1 MVVEEK
7 SSESL
12 RENQI
17 NDDTTSTEQ
26 KTYSLE
32 ILKIIKE
39 AQQQH
44 GLRHGDYQRYRGYCS
59 RRLRRLRK
67 VLKVPQGD
75 KRHFKRRDILPA
87 MVTDDKF
94 LQVPLIMA
102 ERAWSYAMQLRQE
115 SNTEPRKKFHLISR
129 LRKAAT
135 YSLQLQEL
143 IESVNCDARTKL
155 EAQAYVAWIHGS
167 LHFELQLWKKAM
179 ENLKKAQV
187 VYGKLAS
194 ALSESEQ
201 IMYNARV
208 EELAPSL
215 RYCAYNIGDT
225 TAIDDLMQM
234 RGQLSGE
241 LLANLDSLIAQT
253 REKQANA
260 EEVTW
265 RGQSCGV
272 VPPRAAGLLIADSRL
287 NQTLEKAATN
297 QAKIDLLEAH
307 LIDCKDAISIVR
319 DLFKNEL
326 KNKDNDKLSPPQH
339 LITYLQYIRLSRTLE
354 RNLAL
359 IKAAEES
366 AKTKP
371 QDIVRLYEAALHN
384 LVEISQLQDDEEF
397 VREQEAKTKGYRA
410 FRCYYMAQSLANL
423 HRWRDAMA
431 LYQRSAQHAKDAL
444 ENYDK
449 VLPES
454 LKEALQ
460 KLEIS
465 IEGAKYA
472 AHAHSVLE
480 DGQEEESG
488 INKYTKTKKPLYERL
503 YEYRED
509 NALLTKQP
517 NVYKLPPSMQPIPCK
532 PLFFDLAFNMV
543 EFPDLSEKLGDQAK
557 KGGDQAGLTGFVKGL
572 WGWGNK

>member
-1 MVVEEK
+1 MVIEEK
-7 SSESL
+7 GTEL
-12 RENQI
+12 LKENQV
-17 NDDTTSTEQ
+17 NDVATAKGQ

-67 VLKVPQGD
+67 VLKVPQAD
-75 KRHFKRRDILPA
+75 RRHFKRKDITPV
-87 MVTDDKF
+87 MVNDDKF
-94 LQVPLIMA
+94 LQIPLIMA
-102 ERAWSYAMQLRQE
+102 ERCWSYAMQLRQE
-115 SNTEPRKKFHLISR
+115 SNTELRKKFHLVSR

-143 IESVNCDARTKL
+143 IENVNCDARTKL
-155 EAQAYVAWIHGS
+155 EAQAYVAWIQGA
-167 LHFELQLWKKAM
+167 LHFELQLWKNAM

-194 ALSESEQ
+194 ALPEAEQ
-201 IMYNARV
+201 VMYNARV
-208 EELAPSL
+208 EEIAPGL

-241 LLANLDSLIAQT
+241 LLASLDSLIAQT
-253 REKQANA
+253 REKQTSS

-265 RGQSCGV
+265 RGKSCGV

-307 LIDCKDAISIVR
+307 LIDCKDAISAVR
-319 DLFKNEL
+319 DFFKNDL
-326 KNKDNDKLSPPQH
+326 KNKDNEKLNPSQH

-359 IKAAEES
+359 IDAAEES
-366 AKTKP
+366 AKAKP

-423 HRWRDAMA
+423 HRWREAMA
-431 LYQRSAQHAKDAL
+431 LYQRSAQHMKDAL
-444 ENYDK
+444 EYGET
-449 VLPES
+449 LPKS
-454 LKEALQ
+454 LEEALQ
-460 KLEIS
+460 KLVAS

-480 DGQEEESG
+480 EGQEEEPG
-488 INKYTKTKKPLYERL
+488 TNKYTKTKKPLFERL
-503 YEYRED
+503 PEYRED
-509 NALLTKQP
+509 PALLTKQP

-543 EFPDLSEKLGDQAK
+543 EFPDLNEKLGDQAK
-557 KGGDQAGLTGFVKGL
+557 KAGQAGLTGFVKGL

>member
-1 MVVEEK
+1 
-7 SSESL
+7 
-12 RENQI
+12 
-17 NDDTTSTEQ
+17 
-26 KTYSLE
+26 
-32 ILKIIKE
+32 
-39 AQQQH
+39 
-44 GLRHGDYQRYRGYCS
+44 
-59 RRLRRLRK
+59 
-67 VLKVPQGD
+67 
-75 KRHFKRRDILPA
+75 
-87 MVTDDKF
+87 
-94 LQVPLIMA
+94 
-102 ERAWSYAMQLRQE
+102 
-115 SNTEPRKKFHLISR
+115 
-129 LRKAAT
+129 
-135 YSLQLQEL
+135 
-143 IESVNCDARTKL
+143 
-155 EAQAYVAWIHGS
+155 
-167 LHFELQLWKKAM
+167 M

-194 ALSESEQ
+194 ALPEAEQ
-201 IMYNARV
+201 VMYNARV
-208 EELAPSL
+208 EEIAPGL

-241 LLANLDSLIAQT
+241 LLASLDSLIAQT
-253 REKQANA
+253 REKQTSS

-265 RGQSCGV
+265 RGKSCGL

-287 NQTLEKAATN
+287 NQTLEKAATS

-307 LIDCKDAISIVR
+307 LIDCKDAISAVR
-319 DLFKNEL
+319 DFFKNDL
-326 KNKDNDKLSPPQH
+326 KNKDNEKLTPSQH

-359 IKAAEES
+359 IDAAEES
-366 AKTKP
+366 AKAKP

-423 HRWRDAMA
+423 HRWREAMA
-431 LYQRSAQHAKDAL
+431 LYQRSAQHMKDAL
-444 ENYDK
+444 EYGET
-449 VLPES
+449 LPKS
-454 LKEALQ
+454 LEEALQ
-460 KLEIS
+460 KLMAS

-480 DGQEEESG
+480 EGQEEEPG
-488 INKYTKTKKPLYERL
+488 TKYTKTKKPLFERL
-503 YEYRED
+503 PEYRED
-509 NALLTKQP
+509 PALLTKQP

-557 KGGDQAGLTGFVKGL
+557 KAGQAGLTGFVKGL

>member
-1 MVVEEK
+1 MVAEEK
-7 SSESL
+7 LTESL
-12 RENQI
+12 KENQI
-17 NDDTTSTEQ
+17 NDATAPKEQ

-75 KRHFKRRDILPA
+75 RRHFKRKDIMPV
-87 MVTDDKF
+87 MVNDDKF

-143 IESVNCDARTKL
+143 IENVNCDARTKL

-194 ALSESEQ
+194 ALPESEQ

-234 RGQLSGE
+234 RGQLSSE
-241 LLANLDSLIAQT
+241 LLTNLDSLIAQT
-253 REKQANA
+253 RVKQENA

-265 RGQSCGV
+265 RGKSCGV
-272 VPPRAAGLLIADSRL
+272 VPSRAAGLLIADSRL

-307 LIDCKDAISIVR
+307 LIDCKDAISAVR
-319 DLFKNEL
+319 DFFKIEL
-326 KNKDNDKLSPPQH
+326 KNKDNDKLTSSQY
-339 LITYLQYIRLSRTLE
+339 LLTYLQYIRLSRTLE

-423 HRWRDAMA
+423 HRWREAMA
-431 LYQRSAQHAKDAL
+431 LYQRSAQHVKDAL
-444 ENYDK
+444 EYGK
-449 VLPES
+449 MLPES
-454 LKEALQ
+454 LREALH
-460 KLEIS
+460 KLDTS

-480 DGQEEESG
+480 EGQEEELG
-488 INKYTKTKKPLYERL
+488 TKYTKTKKPLYERL

-509 NALLTKQP
+509 PALLTKQP
-517 NVYKLPPSMQPIPCK
+517 NVYKLPPSTQPIPCK
-532 PLFFDLAFNMV
+532 PLFFDLAYNMF
-543 EFPDLSEKLGDQAK
+543 EFPDLTEKLGDQAK
-557 KGGDQAGLTGFVKGL
+557 EGGQAGLTGFVKCL

>member
-1 MVVEEK
+1 MVIEEK
-7 SSESL
+7 GTEL
-12 RENQI
+12 LKENQV
-17 NDDTTSTEQ
+17 NDVAAAKGQ

-67 VLKVPQGD
+67 VLKVPQAD
-75 KRHFKRRDILPA
+75 RRHFKRKDITPV
-87 MVTDDKF
+87 MVNDDKF
-94 LQVPLIMA
+94 LQIPLIMA
-102 ERAWSYAMQLRQE
+102 ERCWSYAMQLRQE
-115 SNTEPRKKFHLISR
+115 SNTELRKKFHLVSR

-143 IESVNCDARTKL
+143 IENVNCDARTKL
-155 EAQAYVAWIHGS
+155 EAQAYVAWIQGA
-167 LHFELQLWKKAM
+167 LHFELQLWKNAM

-194 ALSESEQ
+194 ALPEAEQ
-201 IMYNARV
+201 VMYNARV
-208 EELAPSL
+208 EEIAPGL

-241 LLANLDSLIAQT
+241 LLASLDSLIAQT
-253 REKQANA
+253 REKQTSS

-265 RGQSCGV
+265 RGKSCGV

-307 LIDCKDAISIVR
+307 LIDCKDAISAVR
-319 DLFKNEL
+319 DFFKNDL
-326 KNKDNDKLSPPQH
+326 KNKDNEKLTPSQH

-359 IKAAEES
+359 IDAAEES
-366 AKTKP
+366 AKAKP

-384 LVEISQLQDDEEF
+384 LIEISQLQDDEEF

-423 HRWRDAMA
+423 HRWREAMA
-431 LYQRSAQHAKDAL
+431 LYQRSAQHMKDAL
-444 ENYDK
+444 EYGET
-449 VLPES
+449 LPKS
-454 LKEALQ
+454 LEEALQ
-460 KLEIS
+460 KLVAS

-480 DGQEEESG
+480 EGQEEEPG
-488 INKYTKTKKPLYERL
+488 TNKYTKTKKPLFERL
-503 YEYRED
+503 PEYRED
-509 NALLTKQP
+509 PALLTKQP

-557 KGGDQAGLTGFVKGL
+557 KAGQAGLTGFVKGL

>member
-1 MVVEEK
+1 MVIKQKGTELSK
-7 SSESL
+7 
-12 RENQI
+12 ENQV
-17 NDDTTSTEQ
+17 NDSTGPKEQ
-26 KTYSLE
+26 KAYSLE

-75 KRHFKRRDILPA
+75 RRHFKRKDITPV
-87 MVTDDKF
+87 MVSDDKF
-94 LQVPLIMA
+94 LQVPLMMA

-143 IESVNCDARTKL
+143 IENVNCDARTKL

-167 LHFELQLWKKAM
+167 LHFELQLWKNAM

-194 ALSESEQ
+194 ALPESEQ
-201 IMYNARV
+201 VMYNARV

-234 RGQLSGE
+234 RV
-241 LLANLDSLIAQT
+241 I
-253 REKQANA
+253 
-260 EEVTW
+260 W
-265 RGQSCGV
+265 RGKSCGV

-287 NQTLEKAATN
+287 NQTLEKAVTT

-307 LIDCKDAISIVR
+307 LIDCKDAISAVR
-319 DLFKNEL
+319 DFFKNEL
-326 KNKDNDKLSPPQH
+326 KNKDNDKQTPPQH
-339 LITYLQYIRLSRTLE
+339 LVTYLQYIRLSRTLE

-366 AKTKP
+366 AKAKP
-371 QDIVRLYEAALHN
+371 QNIVRLYEAALHN
-384 LVEISQLQDDEEF
+384 LVEISQLQEDDEF
-397 VREQEAKTKGYRA
+397 IREQEAKTKSYRA

-423 HRWRDAMA
+423 HRWREAMA
-431 LYQRSAQHAKDAL
+431 LYQRSLQHMKDAL
-444 ENYDK
+444 SYGNI
-449 VLPES
+449 LPDS
-454 LKEALQ
+454 LKESLE
-460 KLEIS
+460 KLETS
-465 IEGAKYA
+465 IEGAKYT

-480 DGQEEESG
+480 EGQEEEPG
-488 INKYTKTKKPLYERL
+488 TKYTKTKKPLYERL
-503 YEYRED
+503 HEYRED
-509 NALLTKQP
+509 PALLTKQP
-517 NVYKLPPSMQPIPCK
+517 NVYKLPPPMQPIPCK

-543 EFPDLSEKLGDQAK
+543 EFPDLSAKLGDQTK
-557 KGGDQAGLTGFVKGL
+557 KGGQAALTGFVKGL

>member
-7 SSESL
+7 ITDLSK
-12 RENQI
+12 ENEI
-17 NDDTTSTEQ
+17 NDATIPKEP
-26 KTYSLE
+26 KHYSLE

-75 KRHFKRRDILPA
+75 RRHFKRKDITVV
-87 MVTDDKF
+87 MVSDDKF
-94 LQVPLIMA
+94 LQVPLVMA

-143 IESVNCDARTKL
+143 IENVNCDARTKL
-155 EAQAYVAWIHGS
+155 EAQAYVAWMHGS
-167 LHFELQLWKKAM
+167 LHFELQLWKNAM

-194 ALSESEQ
+194 ALPETEQ
-201 IMYNARV
+201 VMYNARV

-241 LLANLDSLIAQT
+241 LLTNLDSLMAQT

-260 EEVTW
+260 EEVVW
-265 RGQSCGV
+265 RGKSCGTI
-272 VPPRAAGLLIADSRL
+272 PPRAAGLLIADSRL
-287 NQTLEKAATN
+287 NQTLEKATSN

-307 LIDCKDAISIVR
+307 LIDCKDAISAVR
-319 DLFKNEL
+319 DFFKNEL
-326 KNKDNDKLSPPQH
+326 KNKDNDKVSPPQH

-354 RNLAL
+354 RNLTL
-359 IKAAEES
+359 VKAAEELEK
-366 AKTKP
+366 AKP

-384 LVEISQLQDDEEF
+384 LVEISQLQDDEEYL
-397 VREQEAKTKGYRA
+397 REQEAKTKAYRA
-410 FRCYYMAQSLANL
+410 FRCYYMAKSLANL
-423 HRWRDAMA
+423 HRWREAMA
-431 LYQRSAQHAKDAL
+431 LYQRSAQHVKDAL
-444 ENYDK
+444 QYSN
-449 VLPES
+449 VLPET
-454 LKEALQ
+454 LTDALH
-460 KLEIS
+460 KLESS
-465 IEGAKYA
+465 IDGARYA

-480 DGQEEESG
+480 EGQEEETG
-488 INKYTKTKKPLYERL
+488 TNKHAKTKKPLYERL
-503 YEYRED
+503 HEYRED
-509 NALLTKQP
+509 PALLTKQP
-517 NVYKLPPSMQPIPCK
+517 NVYKVPPVMQTIPCK

-557 KGGDQAGLTGFVKGL
+557 KGGQAGLTGFVKGL
-572 WGWGNK
+572 WDWGNK

>member
-7 SSESL
+7 ITDLSK
-12 RENQI
+12 ENVV
-17 NDDTTSTEQ
+17 NDAAAAKEPRL
-26 KTYSLE
+26 YSLE

-75 KRHFKRRDILPA
+75 KRHFKRKDLTPA
-87 MVTDDKF
+87 MIVDDKF
-94 LQVPLIMA
+94 LQIPLMMA

-135 YSLQLQEL
+135 YSLQLQDL
-143 IESVNCDARTKL
+143 IENINCDARTKL

-167 LHFELQLWKKAM
+167 LHFEIQLWKNAM

-194 ALSESEQ
+194 ALPESEQ
-201 IMYNARV
+201 VMYNARV

-234 RGQLSGE
+234 RGQLSSE
-241 LLANLDSLIAQT
+241 LLASLDSLIAQT

-265 RGQSCGV
+265 RGKSCGI
-272 VPPRAAGLLIADSRL
+272 VPPRAAGLLIADSKL
-287 NQTLEKAATN
+287 NQALEKAATN

-307 LIDCKDAISIVR
+307 LIDCKDAISAVR
-319 DLFKNEL
+319 DFKNEL
-326 KNKDNDKLSPPQH
+326 KNKDSDKLTAPQH
-339 LITYLQYIRLSRTLE
+339 LINYLQYIRLSRTLE

-359 IKAAEES
+359 VKIAEES
-366 AKTKP
+366 EKAKP
-371 QDIVRLYEAALHN
+371 QDIVRLYEAVLQN

-397 VREQEAKTKGYRA
+397 QQEQVARTKGYRA
-410 FRCYYMAQSLANL
+410 FRCYYMAQSLVNL
-423 HRWRDAMA
+423 HRWREAMA
-431 LYQRSAQHAKDAL
+431 LYQRSAQHMKDAL
-444 ENYDK
+444 AYDK
-449 VLPES
+449 ALPNT

-460 KLEIS
+460 KLEVS

-480 DGQEEESG
+480 EGQEEDPG
-488 INKYTKTKKPLYERL
+488 INKHIKTKKPLYERL
-503 YEYRED
+503 HEYRED
-509 NALLTKQP
+509 PALLTKQP
-517 NVYKLPPSMQPIPCK
+517 NVYKLPPAMQPIPCK
-532 PLFFDLAFNMV
+532 PLYFDLAFNMI

-557 KGGDQAGLTGFVKGL
+557 KAGQAGFSGFVKGL

>member
-1 MVVEEK
+1 MVVEQRNTELFK
-7 SSESL
+7 
-12 RENQI
+12 ENQA
-17 NDDTTSTEQ
+17 NDATGPKEQ

-75 KRHFKRRDILPA
+75 RRHFKRKDIIPV
-87 MVTDDKF
+87 MVRDDKF
-94 LQVPLIMA
+94 LQVPLMMA

-143 IESVNCDARTKL
+143 IENINCDARTKL

-194 ALSESEQ
+194 ALSELEQ
-201 IMYNARV
+201 VMYNARV

-241 LLANLDSLIAQT
+241 LLASLDSLIAQT
-253 REKQANA
+253 REKQANT

-265 RGQSCGV
+265 RGKSCGT

-287 NQTLEKAATN
+287 NQTLDKATTN

-307 LIDCKDAISIVR
+307 LIDCKDAISAVR
-319 DLFKNEL
+319 DFFKTEL
-326 KNKDNDKLSPPQH
+326 KNKDNDKLTPSQH

-366 AKTKP
+366 AKAKP

-397 VREQEAKTKGYRA
+397 VQEQEAKTKSYRA

-423 HRWRDAMA
+423 HRWREAMA
-431 LYQRSAQHAKDAL
+431 LYQRSAQHVKDAL
-444 ENYDK
+444 NYGK
-449 VLPES
+449 MLPES
-454 LKEALQ
+454 LREALQ
-460 KLEIS
+460 KLETS

-480 DGQEEESG
+480 EGQEVEPG
-488 INKYTKTKKPLYERL
+488 TNKYTKTKKPLYERL
-503 YEYRED
+503 HEYRED
-509 NALLTKQP
+509 AALLTKQP
-517 NVYKLPPSMQPIPCK
+517 NVYKLPPSMHPIPCK

-557 KGGDQAGLTGFVKGL
+557 KGGQAGLTGFVKGL

>member
-1 MVVEEK
+1 MVVQEANCEATEENVEHQDEEI
-7 SSESL
+7 SSDE
-12 RENQI
+12 RV
-17 NDDTTSTEQ
+17 
-26 KTYSLE
+26 YSLE
-32 ILKIIKE
+32 ILKIIKD

-75 KRHFKRRDILPA
+75 RRHFKRRDVMPA
-87 MVTDDKF
+87 MVSDDKF
-94 LQVPLIMA
+94 LQVPLTMA

-115 SNTEPRKKFHLISR
+115 SNTEPRKKFHLVSR

-155 EAQAYVAWIHGS
+155 EAQAYVAWMHGS
-167 LHFELQLWKKAM
+167 LHFELQLWKPAM

-187 VYGKLAS
+187 VYEKLAS
-194 ALSESEQ
+194 ALPDLEQ
-201 IMYNARV
+201 VIYKARV

-225 TAIDDLMQM
+225 SAIDDLMQM

-241 LLANLDSLIAQT
+241 LLASLDSLMAQT
-253 REKQANA
+253 RSKQSNA

-265 RGQSCGV
+265 RGKSCGT

-287 NQTLEKAATN
+287 NQALAKAANN

-307 LIDCKDAISIVR
+307 LIDCKDAIATVR
-319 DLFKNEL
+319 EDFKAEL
-326 KNKDNDKLSPPQH
+326 KNRDTDKNNPLQH
-339 LITYLQYIRLSRTLE
+339 LVSYLQYIKLSRTLE

-359 IKAAEES
+359 IKIAQES
-366 AKTKP
+366 EKAKP

-384 LVEISQLQDDEEF
+384 LVEISQLQEDEDYQK
-397 VREQEAKTKGYRA
+397 EQDTKTKGYRA
-410 FRCYYMAQSLANL
+410 FRCFYMAQSLANL
-423 HRWRDAMA
+423 HRWREAMA
-431 LYQRSAQHAKDAL
+431 LYQRSSQHAKDAL
-444 ENYDK
+444 RNPF
-449 VLPES
+449 VLPEE
-454 LKEALQ
+454 LKNDLQ
-460 KLEIS
+460 KLETL
-465 IEGAKYA
+465 IEGAQYA

-480 DGQEEESG
+480 EDQEEEPGTS
-488 INKYTKTKKPLYERL
+488 KQTRSKKPLYERL
-503 YEYRED
+503 HEYRED
-509 NALLTKQP
+509 PSLLTKQP
-517 NVYKLPPSMQPIPCK
+517 NVYKLPPSMRSIPCK
-532 PLFFDLAFNMV
+532 PLFFDLAFNLA
-543 EFPDLSEKLGDQAK
+543 EFPDLSDKLGDQGK
-557 KGGDQAGLTGFVKGL
+557 KAGQAGLTGFVKGL

>member
-1 MVVEEK
+1 MMVAEEK
-7 SSESL
+7 LTETL
-12 RENQI
+12 KENQV
-17 NDDTTSTEQ
+17 NDATVPKGQ

-44 GLRHGDYQRYRGYCS
+44 GLRHGDYQRYRGYCT

-75 KRHFKRRDILPA
+75 RRHFKRRDIMPS
-87 MVTDDKF
+87 MVSDDKF

-143 IESVNCDARTKL
+143 IENVNCNARTKL
-155 EAQAYVAWIHGS
+155 EAQAYVAWVHGS
-167 LHFELQLWKKAM
+167 LHFELQLWKKAV

-194 ALSESEQ
+194 ALPESEQ
-201 IMYNARV
+201 IIYNARV

-241 LLANLDSLIAQT
+241 LLASLDSLIAQT
-253 REKQANA
+253 REKQANT
-260 EEVTW
+260 EEVIW
-265 RGQSCGV
+265 RGKSCGV

-307 LIDCKDAISIVR
+307 LIDCKDAISTVR
-319 DLFKNEL
+319 DFFKTEL
-326 KNKDNDKLSPPQH
+326 KNKDNDKLTPPQH

-354 RNLAL
+354 RNLVL
-359 IKAAEES
+359 IKVAEES
-366 AKTKP
+366 AKAKP

-397 VREQEAKTKGYRA
+397 VREQEAKTKAYRA
-410 FRCYYMAQSLANL
+410 FRCYYMAQSLENL
-423 HRWRDAMA
+423 HRWREAMA
-431 LYQRSAQHAKDAL
+431 LYQRSAQHVKDAV
-444 ENYDK
+444 EFEK
-449 VLPES
+449 ILPES
-454 LKEALQ
+454 LREALNNL
-460 KLEIS
+460 KTS
-465 IEGAKYA
+465 IEVAKYS

-480 DGQEEESG
+480 EGQEEEPG
-488 INKYTKTKKPLYERL
+488 TNKYTKTKKPLFERL
-503 YEYRED
+503 HEYRED
-509 NALLTKQP
+509 PVLLTKQP
-517 NVYKLPPSMQPIPCK
+517 NVYKLPPSTQPIPCK

-557 KGGDQAGLTGFVKGL
+557 EGSQAGLTGFVKGL

>member
-1 MVVEEK
+1 MV
-7 SSESL
+7 S
-12 RENQI
+12 
-17 NDDTTSTEQ
+17 
-26 KTYSLE
+26 
-32 ILKIIKE
+32 
-39 AQQQH
+39 
-44 GLRHGDYQRYRGYCS
+44 
-59 RRLRRLRK
+59 
-67 VLKVPQGD
+67 
-75 KRHFKRRDILPA
+75 
-87 MVTDDKF
+87 DDKF
-94 LQVPLIMA
+94 LQVPLMMA

-115 SNTEPRKKFHLISR
+115 SNTEPRKKFHLVSR
-129 LRKAAT
+129 LRKAAA

-143 IESVNCDARTKL
+143 IESVNCNARTKL

-194 ALSESEQ
+194 ALPESEQ
-201 IMYNARV
+201 VLYNARV

-241 LLANLDSLIAQT
+241 LLVGLDSLIAQT
-253 REKQANA
+253 REKQVSA

-265 RGQSCGV
+265 RGKSCGV

-307 LIDCKDAISIVR
+307 LIDCKDAISVVR
-319 DLFKNEL
+319 DFFKNEL
-326 KNKDNDKLSPPQH
+326 KTKDNDKLTPSQH
-339 LITYLQYIRLSRTLE
+339 LIAYLQYIRLSRTLE

-366 AKTKP
+366 AKAKP

-384 LVEISQLQDDEEF
+384 LVEISQLQDDEVF
-397 VREQEAKTKGYRA
+397 AREQEAKTKGYRA

-423 HRWRDAMA
+423 HRWREAMA
-431 LYQRSAQHAKDAL
+431 LYQRSAQHVKDAL
-444 ENYDK
+444 EYGK

-454 LKEALQ
+454 LKDALQ
-460 KLEIS
+460 KLETS

-480 DGQEEESG
+480 EEQEDEPG
-488 INKYTKTKKPLYERL
+488 TNKYTKSKKPLFERL
-503 YEYRED
+503 HEYRED
-509 NALLTKQP
+509 VALLTKQP

-532 PLFFDLAFNMV
+532 PLFFDLAFNMA

-557 KGGDQAGLTGFVKGL
+557 KAGQAGLTGFVKGL